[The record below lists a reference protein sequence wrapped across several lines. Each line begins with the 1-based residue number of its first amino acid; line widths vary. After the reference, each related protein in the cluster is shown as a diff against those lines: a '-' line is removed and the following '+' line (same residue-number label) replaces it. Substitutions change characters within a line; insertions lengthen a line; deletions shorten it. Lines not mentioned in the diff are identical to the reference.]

1 MMALIAAALVAA
13 APSPPTGDG
22 HAHQQ
27 QGQTTR
33 HQKMDCCKQM
43 KADCQDCC
51 KDMDGKHA
59 ADGSEHSEHV
69 HQ

>member
-1 MMALIAAALVAA
+1 MQ
-13 APSPPTGDG
+13 
-22 HAHQQ
+22 HK
-27 QGQTTR
+27 
-33 HQKMDCCKQM
+33 KMDCCKQK

-59 ADGSEHSEHV
+59 ADGSEHSEQV